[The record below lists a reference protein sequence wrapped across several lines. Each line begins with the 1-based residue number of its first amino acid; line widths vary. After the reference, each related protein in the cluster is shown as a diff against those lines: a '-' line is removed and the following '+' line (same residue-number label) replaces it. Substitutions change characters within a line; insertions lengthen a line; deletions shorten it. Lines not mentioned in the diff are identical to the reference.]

1 MADQYPKRRKLE
13 NNGFEYNVSVSN
25 DTQQLN
31 TIERNTHQIGHMLIA
46 LNAKLDAADARL
58 NAKMDIILKKI
69 NDTDTKMEHIITK
82 NTHLVYQ
89 LENVKKELSDLQ
101 IHMLHG
107 HQMMIDNNADNNA
120 DDNADNNYN
129 YCS

>member
-1 MADQYPKRRKLE
+1 
-13 NNGFEYNVSVSN
+13 
-25 DTQQLN
+25 
-31 TIERNTHQIGHMLIA
+31 MLIA

-120 DDNADNNYN
+120 DNNYN